1 MPKYEESMSIP
12 SDDDNEIV
20 IIEDEPEIDRELI
33 NEMRRAYLEEARSQ
47 DTSE

>member
-1 MPKYEESMSIP
+1 MSIP